1 MKIDI
6 EELKRLA
13 EAATPGPWEYD
24 YDDQDLDTCNGILW
38 GTNNYAIA
46 ILPYDG
52 QVSDEKVTATGN
64 HIAAANPA
72 AVLEL
77 IRQRDAALGG
87 LGLFMDAV
95 DRPPE
100 RNCSCHISPP
110 CNDCVE
116 NSGLR
121 EAFEYAE
128 EIIANTEKSQ

>member
-1 MKIDI
+1 MNT
-6 EELKRLA
+6 EELKQKA
-13 EAATPGPWEYD
+13 MAATPGPWIIE
-24 YDDQDLDTCNGILW
+24 DLLSGEVVCASTRWPVAATIRHKPKLNSFPQKQKEVN
-38 GTNNYAIA
+38 TQYIA
-46 ILPYDG
+46 
-52 QVSDEKVTATGN
+52 T
-64 HIAAANPA
+64 ANPA
-72 AVLEL
+72 AILEL

-100 RNCSCHISPP
+100 SNCSCHISPP

-128 EIIANTEKSQ
+128 EIIANAEKQS